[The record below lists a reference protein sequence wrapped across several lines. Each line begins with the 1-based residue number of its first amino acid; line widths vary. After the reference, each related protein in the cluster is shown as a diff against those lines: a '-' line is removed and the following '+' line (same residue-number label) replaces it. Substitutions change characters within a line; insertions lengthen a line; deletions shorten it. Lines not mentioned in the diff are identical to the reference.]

1 MTNNTNTNA
10 MTIYAE
16 ALSANREL
24 KNARID
30 GKTVGVKEAR
40 AWNTA
45 VNAML
50 IPAYAVFKYHHDTL
64 GNQVDDSL
72 ILEALMNKVYNAL
85 HPVLDLVGEV
95 NGAKLF
101 ADTCAPL
108 VCSVAAR
115 IVTVD
120 LTVEMANARW
130 YKKQANYV
138 LENGMDGLV
147 LVSMD
152 EERAKFIK
160 DLTEAAKS
168 EETLEVFVE
177 ECNEA
182 VKRLESEPGNCR
194 KEYAINTDSAFKN
207 AVEIALGDA
216 INGQRMKSVEDV
228 MAEVEARRQAR
239 RAKTAAKKA
248 NKKSAK

>member
-1 MTNNTNTNA
+1 MSNLS
-10 MTIYAE
+10 IYAE
-16 ALSANREL
+16 ALSVNREF

-50 IPAYAVFKYHHDTL
+50 IPAYAVFKFDHDTI
-64 GNQVDDSL
+64 GGPVSDDD
-72 ILEALMNKVYNAL
+72 EALREALLEKVYNSL

-101 ADTCAPL
+101 ADTVAPL

-115 IVTVD
+115 VVTVD
-120 LTVEMANARW
+120 LTVAMVNARW

-138 LENGMDGLV
+138 LENGMDGLM

-152 EERAKFIK
+152 EERAKFIA

-194 KEYAINTDSAFKN
+194 KEYAIATDSAFKN
-207 AVEIALGDA
+207 AIEVALGDA
-216 INGQRMKSVEDV
+216 INGQKMKSVEDIL
-228 MAEVEARRQAR
+228 AEKEARRQAR

-248 NKKSAK
+248 SKKSK

>member
-1 MTNNTNTNA
+1 MENT
-10 MTIYAE
+10 TIYAE
-16 ALSANREL
+16 TLADNRDY

-40 AWNTA
+40 AWNNA

-50 IPAYAVFKYHHDTL
+50 VPAYAVAKYHHDNL
-64 GNQVDDSL
+64 GKQIAEDDL
-72 ILEALMNKVYNAL
+72 ILETLMGKVYTAL

-108 VCSVAAR
+108 ICSVASR

-120 LTVEMANARW
+120 LTVKMVNARW

-152 EERAKFIK
+152 EERIKFIE
-160 DLTEAAKS
+160 DLTKAAEN
-168 EETLEVFVE
+168 EETLADFVE
-177 ECNEA
+177 ECNNL
-182 VKRLESEPGNCR
+182 VKRLENEPGNCR
-194 KEYAINTDSAFKN
+194 KEFAIATDNGFKN

-216 INGQRMKSVEDV
+216 IRGQKMESVESIL
-228 MAEVEARRQAR
+228 AKIEARRQAR

-248 NKKSAK
+248 AKKSAK